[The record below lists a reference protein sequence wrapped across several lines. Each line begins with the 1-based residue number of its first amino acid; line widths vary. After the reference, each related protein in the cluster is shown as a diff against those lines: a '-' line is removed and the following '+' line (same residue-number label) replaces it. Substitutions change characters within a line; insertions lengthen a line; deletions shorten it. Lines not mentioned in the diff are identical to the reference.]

1 MTVENE
7 SWPSILECTV
17 IFPFIHSL
25 EFRGNSQVT
34 AYRFAGCGRWRGS
47 RLQVGKLQV
56 TGYRAG
62 VPVVKSRVKLQI
74 TDSRA
79 QDWVREQSKLQ
90 ITSSRPRA
98 PAKVEKERKV

>member
-1 MTVENE
+1 MRE
-7 SWPSILECTV
+7 
-17 IFPFIHSL
+17 
-25 EFRGNSQVT
+25 
-34 AYRFAGCGRWRGS
+34 S

-74 TDSRA
+74 TDSRP

>member
-17 IFPFIHSL
+17 IFPFMHSL
-25 EFRGNSQVT
+25 EFRGTSQVT
-34 AYRFAGCGRWRGS
+34 AYRFAGCDRWRES

-56 TGYRAG
+56 TGLQGRGAC
-62 VPVVKSRVKLQI
+62 VVNSRVKLQI
-74 TDSRA
+74 TDSSA

-90 ITSSRPRA
+90 ITSSS
-98 PAKVEKERKV
+98 